1 MKPTKHCSLLFL
13 GALLVISFG
22 CCRHPRSWQVV
33 PYAPSMDPPQKDFT
47 LAWDNDKVDANGS
60 PLDPYWGLEKIQ
72 NEIPPREQGSH
83 PYPCELDPYAAHC
96 TENPTP
102 VQDLPQFPNSL
113 ICEVGNTEAKIHGHA
128 DWIIASQQGCV
139 NWEYQSTDS
148 DYNFR
153 LFPANPLRSVLTKN
167 NDHFIGLEFD
177 FYESIVNARLPFW
190 QELRAEVQ
198 RENDDQRSHDPE
210 IREILHPSDP
220 NTDPRAVVLGLFGVD
235 CEHGCKSEVHPVLGF
250 AIETN
255 PGPNDDTWV
264 LFVRNWGNQGYCSRY
279 RHLVDFPNNQVSIL
293 LFDDPG
299 SDGPTVI
306 PEKTRMFASEGS
318 GMTFPALSYWQGRG
332 PVLTFNFP
340 PPEQKQVMAE
350 VEIHYQWNKFQAPS
364 CKRPAPV
371 LTKRAATAQSSQ
383 TAEEYLAHLHRKL
396 RAEKPEKMKA
406 MLAVKEKPAFTMV
419 EVTRPPAL
427 TVAAF
432 IPPAKPTKKKAPKP
446 PRLSQDLRKAHRDVS
461 DIQSLCAA
469 NENHLPAFQGKD
481 LSDKLCNQ
489 AKLQKELKKTQ

>member
-1 MKPTKHCSLLFL
+1 MKPVKRCSLLFL
-13 GALLVISFG
+13 GVLLISLG
-22 CCRHPRSWQVV
+22 CRQPRSWQVV
-33 PYAPSMDPPQKDFT
+33 PNAPSIEPPKEDFT
-47 LAWDNDKVDANGS
+47 LVWDKIDANGS

-72 NEIPPREQGSH
+72 NEIPPRKQGSP

-113 ICEVGNTEAKIHGHA
+113 ICTVGNVQAKIHGHA
-128 DWIIASQQGCV
+128 DWVIASQQGCV
-139 NWEYQSTDS
+139 DWENQSSDY

-153 LFPANPLRSVLTKN
+153 LFPPNRLRSGLTKN
-167 NDHFIGLEFD
+167 NDNFIGLEFD
-177 FYESIVNARLPFW
+177 YYESIVNARLPFW
-190 QELRAEVQ
+190 QDLRVEVQ
-198 RENDDQRSHDPE
+198 RENDDQHSHEPE
-210 IREILHPSDP
+210 IRKILHPSDP

-235 CEHGCKSEVHPVLGF
+235 CEHGCKSELHPVLGF

-255 PGPNDDTWV
+255 PDPNDDTWV
-264 LFVRNWGNQGYCSRY
+264 LFVRNWGDQGYCSRY

-306 PEKTRMFASEGS
+306 PEKTRMLDSEGS

-350 VEIHYQWNKFQAPS
+350 VEIHYRWNKFQAPS
-364 CKRPAPV
+364 CTPPPPA
-371 LTKRAATAQSSQ
+371 LTMRAATPQPPQ
-383 TAEEYLAHLHRKL
+383 TAEEYLAELHRKL

-406 MLAVKEKPAFTMV
+406 MLAVKEKPEFAMV
-419 EVTRPPAL
+419 EVTKPAAL
-427 TVAAF
+427 TVTAF
-432 IPPAKPTKKKAPKP
+432 TPPAKPTTKAPKP
-446 PRLSQDLRKAHRDVS
+446 SPLAQDLRKAHRDVF

-469 NENHLPAFQGKD
+469 NQNQLPAFQGKD

-489 AKLQKELKKTQ
+489 SKLQKEFQRTQ